1 MILAVMSG
9 FALSIIAPLVHR
21 AARGFAGWVLAI
33 FPLLLFLQLITFLGQ
48 VGRGETVLFSVSWLP
63 SLGVSLSF
71 YLDGLSLLFG
81 LLITGVGVLVFIYT
95 SSYLAGHPQLGRFY
109 AFMLL
114 FMSSML
120 GLVLADNM
128 IVLFV
133 FWELTSISSYLLI
146 GFDHERAEARKA
158 SLQALLVT
166 SIGGLALLIGFLL
179 MESIAG
185 TQELSRLLLLGGT
198 VRAHPLYTAV
208 LLLVLAGAFTKSA
221 QFPFHFW
228 LPNAMEA
235 PTPVSTYLH
244 SATMVKA
251 GIYLIARLSPV
262 LGGTTTWVIVVMG
275 AGAITMILGAW
286 LAIGQ
291 TDMKRILAYSTISVL
306 GALTFLLGMGSRAAL
321 DAAVTYLIIHALYKA
336 ALFLVAGIVDHEAG
350 TRDVSRLGGLA
361 YAMPVT
367 AVAAGLASLSMA
379 GLPPLF
385 GFIGKELI
393 YAATAETPL
402 LTAVALL
409 TSIGMVVIA
418 GIVGLKPFFGNRTQE
433 TKKIHEPPLALWF
446 GPLILASMG
455 LLIGIFPGFMGGAIV
470 SPAVAAILLQPVV
483 VELALLHGLTLQLFL
498 SGIGFGAGIFLYL
511 NHVRLRRAVV
521 RLDIGARFGPSRG
534 YSLAEKG
541 MNLLAFLQT
550 RLLQSGHLHFY
561 LLTIILTAIGLISY
575 SFFQE
580 RINLGLS
587 RLSDLQVYEG
597 LIAAVMAVAVIAA
610 VRARHLILAIVALG
624 TIGYSMAMI
633 YIIFGAPDLAMT
645 QFAVDTLMVFLIVLA
660 IRDLPEYVTYSTR
673 LERLRDLLPSMALGG
688 LISLLALT
696 ATASPKDLRL
706 ASYFGDNSYL
716 LARGR
721 NVVNVILVDFRAFDT
736 LGEITVLAAAAIG
749 VYSLVKLRGLGHTPA
764 QPGAGSSEWGGDM
777 TTRSSKPENG
787 RNT

>member
-1 MILAVMSG
+1 MILAVMAG
-9 FALSIIAPLVHR
+9 FVLSIAAPFIHR
-21 AARGFAGWVLAI
+21 AARGFAGWVFAV
-33 FPLLLFLQLITFLGQ
+33 FPLLLFLQLGTFVGP
-48 VGRGETVLFSVSWLP
+48 VGRGETILFSVSWIP
-63 SLGVSLSF
+63 SLGVGFSF

-81 LLITGVGVLVFIYT
+81 LLITGVGVLVFVYT
-95 SSYLAGHPQLGRFY
+95 NTYLAGHPQLGRFY
-109 AFMLL
+109 GFMLL

-120 GLVLADNM
+120 GLVFADNM
-128 IVLFV
+128 LVLFV

-166 SIGGLALLIGFLL
+166 STGGLALLTGFLL

-185 TQELSRLLLLGGT
+185 TQELSKLSLLGAT
-198 VRAHPLYTAV
+198 VRSHPLYTAV
-208 LLLVLAGAFTKSA
+208 LLLVLGGAFTKSA

-262 LGGTTTWVIVVMG
+262 LGGTKSWVIIVMG

-286 LAIGQ
+286 LAVGQ
-291 TDMKRILAYSTISVL
+291 TDMKKILAYSTTSVL

-321 DAAVTYLIIHALYKA
+321 DAAVTYLVIHALYKA

-361 YAMPVT
+361 SAMPIT

-379 GLPPLF
+379 GLPPFF

-393 YAATAETPL
+393 YAATEEAPL
-402 LTAVALL
+402 LTMVALL

-418 GIVGLKPFFGNRTQE
+418 GIIGLKPFWGSRNHAIKT
-433 TKKIHEPPLALWF
+433 IHEPPPALWL

-470 SPAVAAILLQPVV
+470 SPAVAAILLQPVAV
-483 VELALLHGLTLQLFL
+483 KLALLHGLTLQLIL
-498 SGIGFGAGIFLYL
+498 SGIGFVAGIFLYL
-511 NHVRLRRAVV
+511 NLARLRRAVT
-521 RLDIGARFGPSRG
+521 RLDFGARFGPSRG

-561 LLTIILTAIGLISY
+561 LLTILLTAVGLLSS

-580 RINLGLS
+580 PIHLGLD
-587 RLSDLQVYEG
+587 RLSDLHVHEG

-610 VRARHLILAIVALG
+610 VRARNLILAIVALG

-633 YIIFGAPDLAMT
+633 YILFGAPDLAMT
-645 QFAVDTLMVFLIVLA
+645 QFAVDTLIVFLIVLA
-660 IRDLPEYVTYSTR
+660 IRDLPEYVTYSTG
-673 LERLRDLLPSMALGG
+673 LERFRDLLPAIAFGG
-688 LISLLALT
+688 LISLLTLT
-696 ATASPKDLRL
+696 ATATPKDLGL
-706 ASYFGDNSYL
+706 ASYFGENSYL

-736 LGEITVLAAAAIG
+736 LGEITVLAVAAIG
-749 VYSLVKLRGLGHTPA
+749 VYSLVKLRSRAQTPA
-764 QPGAGSSEWGGDM
+764 PPGMSEFGGD
-777 TTRSSKPENG
+777 TTISSPKPENG
-787 RNT
+787 GKV